1 MIGQVIARKLILN
14 IHEILVKYKEP
25 MNQSV
30 FFIWFFTVLV
40 SLLLLL
46 GVSGKSLGDP
56 NLRESAFKLD
66 KIVDGFSRPTGM
78 SFLGPND
85 FLVTEEDTGIVKRV
99 IDGSVSQTVLDVDV
113 STNDS
118 RGLIGIDSKIV
129 ANKTFVFLYFTE
141 SFSGDDGEPVGNRLY
156 RYELI
161 KGLLTNQKLLLDM
174 PAGPGTKDNGGPVV
188 IGPDNN
194 VYSVVGH
201 IAGDGDKGHETK
213 AQNFKRGADPDGSSG
228 IHRVTI
234 DGNIVDSGILGSSDS
249 LGTYFAYG
257 IRNIFGMDF
266 DPITSKLWTSE
277 NGVYSNDEINLVEP
291 GFNGGWKR
299 VTGLA
304 PRNFDYTDLVTFKGG
319 GEYSDPEFVWNNTV
333 SPTAILFFSSDKFG
347 PEFKNDMFVGDYE
360 FGRIYHFGLNSERDA
375 LLLTGSLSDKIANN
389 DSELQNNIFGE
400 NFGVPTD
407 LEIGPDGM
415 LYVTSLRDGA
425 IYRISR

>member
-1 MIGQVIARKLILN
+1 MK
-14 IHEILVKYKEP
+14 
-25 MNQSV
+25 QSV
-30 FFIWFFTVLV
+30 FFIWLLPVLI
-40 SLLLLL
+40 SLLLFL
-46 GVSGKSLGDP
+46 GDNNKSLGDP
-56 NLRESAFKLD
+56 NLRESTFKLD

-85 FLVTEEDTGIVKRV
+85 FLVTEEDTGKVKRV
-99 IDGSVSQTVLDVDV
+99 IDGRISQTVLDVDV

-118 RGLIGIDSKIV
+118 RGLIGIDSTNV

-141 SFSGDDGEPVGNRLY
+141 SSSKDDGEPTGNRLY

-161 KGLLTNQKLLLDM
+161 NGQLTNQKLLLDM
-174 PAGPGTKDNGGPVV
+174 PAGPGSKDNGGPIV

-201 IAGDGDKGHETK
+201 VAGDGDKGHETK
-213 AQNFKRGADPDGSSG
+213 AQNFKRGPDADGSSG

-234 DGNIVDSGILGSSDS
+234 DGNIVDSGILGSTES
-249 LGTYFAYG
+249 LDTYYAYG
-257 IRNIFGMDF
+257 IRNTFGMDF
-266 DPITSKLWTSE
+266 DPITLKLWITE

-291 GFNGGWKR
+291 GFNGGWKH

-304 PRNFDYTDLVTFKGG
+304 PSNFDYTELVTFNGSGK
-319 GEYSDPEFVWNNTV
+319 YSDPEFVWNNTV
-333 SPTAILFFSSDKFG
+333 SPTALLFFNSDKFG
-347 PEFKNDMFVGDYE
+347 PDYKNDMFVGDYE
-360 FGRIYHFGLNSERDA
+360 FGRIYHFGLNSKRDA
-375 LLLTGSLSDKIANN
+375 LLLNGSLADKIADN

-400 NFGVPTD
+400 DFGVPTD

-415 LYVTSLRDGA
+415 LYVSSLRDGA

>member
-1 MIGQVIARKLILN
+1 MKQFVFLIWL
-14 IHEILVKYKEP
+14 LP
-25 MNQSV
+25 
-30 FFIWFFTVLV
+30 VLI
-40 SLLLLL
+40 SLLLFL
-46 GVSGKSLGDP
+46 GDNNKSLGDP
-56 NLRESAFKLD
+56 DLRESTFKLD

-85 FLVTEEDTGIVKRV
+85 FLVTEEDTGKVKRV
-99 IDGSVSQTVLDVDV
+99 IDGRISQTVLDVDV

-118 RGLIGIDSKIV
+118 RGLIGIDSTNV

-141 SFSGDDGEPVGNRLY
+141 SSSKDDGEPIGNRLY

-161 KGLLTNQKLLLDM
+161 NGQLTDQKLLLDM
-174 PAGPGTKDNGGPVV
+174 PAGPGSKDNGGPIV

-213 AQNFKRGADPDGSSG
+213 AQNFKRGPDADGSSG

-234 DGNIVDSGILGSSDS
+234 DGNIVDSGILGSTESLDS
-249 LGTYFAYG
+249 YYAYG
-257 IRNIFGMDF
+257 IRNTFGMDF
-266 DPITSKLWTSE
+266 DPITSKLWITE

-291 GFNGGWKR
+291 GFNGGWKH

-304 PRNFDYTDLVTFKGG
+304 PSNFDYTELVTFNGSGK
-319 GEYSDPEFVWNNTV
+319 YSDPEFVWNNTV
-333 SPTAILFFSSDKFG
+333 SPTALLFFNSDKFG
-347 PEFKNDMFVGDYE
+347 PEYKNDMFVGDYE

-375 LLLTGSLSDKIANN
+375 LLLNGSLADKIADN

-400 NFGVPTD
+400 DFGVPTD

-415 LYVTSLRDGA
+415 LYVSSLRDGA

>member
-1 MIGQVIARKLILN
+1 MKQF
-14 IHEILVKYKEP
+14 
-25 MNQSV
+25 V
-30 FFIWFFTVLV
+30 FFIWLLPVLI
-40 SLLLLL
+40 SLLLFL
-46 GVSGKSLGDP
+46 GDNNKSLGDP
-56 NLRESAFKLD
+56 NLRESTFKLD

-85 FLVTEEDTGIVKRV
+85 FLVTEEDTGKVKRV
-99 IDGSVSQTVLDVDV
+99 IDGRISQTVLDVDV

-118 RGLIGIDSKIV
+118 RGLIGIDSTNV

-141 SFSGDDGEPVGNRLY
+141 SSSKDDGEPIGNRLY

-161 KGLLTNQKLLLDM
+161 NGQLTDQKLLLDM
-174 PAGPGTKDNGGPVV
+174 PAGPGSKDNGGPIV

-201 IAGDGDKGHETK
+201 VAGDGDKGHETK
-213 AQNFKRGADPDGSSG
+213 AQNFKRGPDADGSSG

-234 DGNIVDSGILGSSDS
+234 DGNIVDSGILGSTES
-249 LGTYFAYG
+249 LDTYYAYG
-257 IRNIFGMDF
+257 IRNTFGMDF
-266 DPITSKLWTSE
+266 DPITSKLWITE

-291 GFNGGWKR
+291 GFNGGWKH

-304 PRNFDYTDLVTFKGG
+304 PSNFDYTELVTFNGSGK
-319 GEYSDPEFVWNNTV
+319 YSDPEFVWNNTV
-333 SPTAILFFSSDKFG
+333 SPTALLFFNSDKFG
-347 PEFKNDMFVGDYE
+347 PDYKNDMFVGDYE

-375 LLLTGSLSDKIANN
+375 LLLNGSLADKIADN

-400 NFGVPTD
+400 DFGVPTD

-415 LYVTSLRDGA
+415 LYVSSLRDGA

>member
-1 MIGQVIARKLILN
+1 MK
-14 IHEILVKYKEP
+14 
-25 MNQSV
+25 QSV
-30 FFIWFFTVLV
+30 FFIWLLPVLI
-40 SLLLLL
+40 SLLLFL
-46 GVSGKSLGDP
+46 GDNNKSLGDP
-56 NLRESAFKLD
+56 NLRESTFNLD

-85 FLVTEEDTGIVKRV
+85 FLVTEEDTGKVKRV
-99 IDGSVSQTVLDVDV
+99 IDGRISQTVLDVDV

-118 RGLIGIDSKIV
+118 RGLIGIDSTNV

-141 SFSGDDGEPVGNRLY
+141 SSSKDDGEPIGNRLY

-161 KGLLTNQKLLLDM
+161 NGQLTDQKLLLDM
-174 PAGPGTKDNGGPVV
+174 PAGPGSKDNGGPIV

-201 IAGDGDKGHETK
+201 VAGDGDKGHETK
-213 AQNFKRGADPDGSSG
+213 AQNFKRGPDADGSSG

-234 DGNIVDSGILGSSDS
+234 DGNIVDSGILGSTES
-249 LGTYFAYG
+249 LDTYYAYG
-257 IRNIFGMDF
+257 IRNTFGMDF
-266 DPITSKLWTSE
+266 DPITSKLWITE

-291 GFNGGWKR
+291 GFNGGWKH

-304 PRNFDYTDLVTFKGG
+304 PSNFDYTELVTFNGSGK
-319 GEYSDPEFVWNNTV
+319 YSDPEFVWNNTV
-333 SPTAILFFSSDKFG
+333 SPTALLFFNSDKFG
-347 PEFKNDMFVGDYE
+347 PDYKNDMFVGDYE

-375 LLLTGSLSDKIANN
+375 LLLNGSLADKIADN

-400 NFGVPTD
+400 DFGVPTD

-415 LYVTSLRDGA
+415 LYVSSLRDGA

>member
-1 MIGQVIARKLILN
+1 VLI
-14 IHEILVKYKEP
+14 
-25 MNQSV
+25 
-30 FFIWFFTVLV
+30 F
-40 SLLLLL
+40 LLLFL
-46 GVSGKSLGDP
+46 GDNNKSLGDP
-56 NLRESAFKLD
+56 NLKESTFKLD

-85 FLVTEEDTGIVKRV
+85 FLVTEEDTGKVKRV
-99 IDGSVSQTVLDVDV
+99 IDGRISQTVLDVDV

-118 RGLIGIDSKIV
+118 RGLIGIDSTNV

-141 SFSGDDGEPVGNRLY
+141 SSSKDDGEPIGNRLY

-161 KGLLTNQKLLLDM
+161 NDQLTNQKLLLDM
-174 PAGPGTKDNGGPVV
+174 PAGPGSKDNGGPIV

-201 IAGDGDKGHETK
+201 VAGDGDKGHETNT
-213 AQNFKRGADPDGSSG
+213 QNFKRGPGADGSSG

-234 DGNIVDSGILGSSDS
+234 DGNIVDSGILGSTES
-249 LGTYFAYG
+249 LDTYYAYG
-257 IRNIFGMDF
+257 IRNTFGMDF
-266 DPITSKLWTSE
+266 DPITLKLWITE

-291 GFNGGWKR
+291 GFNGGWKH

-304 PRNFDYTDLVTFKGG
+304 PSNFDYTELVTFNGSGK
-319 GEYSDPEFVWNNTV
+319 YSDPEFVWNNTV
-333 SPTAILFFSSDKFG
+333 SPTALLFFNSDKFG
-347 PEFKNDMFVGDYE
+347 PDYKNDMFVGDYE
-360 FGRIYHFGLNSERDA
+360 FGRIYHFGLNSKRDA
-375 LLLTGSLSDKIANN
+375 LLLNGSLADKIADN

-400 NFGVPTD
+400 DFGVPTD

-415 LYVTSLRDGA
+415 LYVSSLRDGA

>member
-1 MIGQVIARKLILN
+1 MK
-14 IHEILVKYKEP
+14 
-25 MNQSV
+25 QSV
-30 FFIWFFTVLV
+30 FFIWLLPVLI
-40 SLLLLL
+40 SLLLFL
-46 GVSGKSLGDP
+46 GDNNKSLGDP
-56 NLRESAFKLD
+56 NLRESTFKLD

-85 FLVTEEDTGIVKRV
+85 FLVTEEDTGKVKRV
-99 IDGSVSQTVLDVDV
+99 IDGRISQTVLDVDV

-118 RGLIGIDSKIV
+118 RGLIGIDSTIV

-141 SFSGDDGEPVGNRLY
+141 SSSKDDGEPIGNRLY

-161 KGLLTNQKLLLDM
+161 NGQLTNQKLLLDM
-174 PAGPGTKDNGGPVV
+174 PAGPGSKDNGGPIV

-201 IAGDGDKGHETK
+201 VAGDGDKGHETK
-213 AQNFKRGADPDGSSG
+213 AQNFKRGLDADESSG

-234 DGNIVDSGILGSSDS
+234 DGNIADSGILGSTES
-249 LGTYFAYG
+249 LDTYYAYG
-257 IRNIFGMDF
+257 IRNTFGMDF
-266 DPITSKLWTSE
+266 DPITLKLWITE

-291 GFNGGWKR
+291 GFNGGWKH

-304 PRNFDYTDLVTFKGG
+304 PSNFDYTELVTFNGSGK
-319 GEYSDPEFVWNNTV
+319 YSDPEFVWNNTV
-333 SPTAILFFSSDKFG
+333 SPTALLFFNSDKFG
-347 PEFKNDMFVGDYE
+347 PDYKNDMFVGDYE

-375 LLLTGSLSDKIANN
+375 LLLNGSLADKIADN
-389 DSELQNNIFGE
+389 DSELQNIIFGE
-400 NFGVPTD
+400 DFGVPTD

-415 LYVTSLRDGA
+415 LYVSSLRDGA

>member
-1 MIGQVIARKLILN
+1 MKQF
-14 IHEILVKYKEP
+14 
-25 MNQSV
+25 V
-30 FFIWFFTVLV
+30 FFIWLLPVLI
-40 SLLLLL
+40 SLLLFL
-46 GVSGKSLGDP
+46 GDNNKSLGDP
-56 NLRESAFKLD
+56 DLRESTFKLD

-85 FLVTEEDTGIVKRV
+85 FLVTEEDTGKVKRV
-99 IDGSVSQTVLDVDV
+99 IDGRISQTVLDVDV

-118 RGLIGIDSKIV
+118 RGLIGIDSTNV

-141 SFSGDDGEPVGNRLY
+141 SSSKDDGEPIGNRLY
-156 RYELI
+156 TYELI
-161 KGLLTNQKLLLDM
+161 NGQLTDQKLLLDM
-174 PAGPGTKDNGGPVV
+174 PAGPGSKDNGGPIV

-201 IAGDGDKGHETK
+201 VAGDGDKGHETK
-213 AQNFKRGADPDGSSG
+213 AQNFKRGPDADGSSG

-234 DGNIVDSGILGSSDS
+234 DGNIVDSGILGSTESLDS
-249 LGTYFAYG
+249 YYAYG
-257 IRNIFGMDF
+257 IRNTFGMDF
-266 DPITSKLWTSE
+266 DPITSKLWITE

-291 GFNGGWKR
+291 GFNGGWKH

-304 PRNFDYTDLVTFKGG
+304 PSNFDYTELVTFNGSGK
-319 GEYSDPEFVWNNTV
+319 YSDPEFVWNNTV
-333 SPTAILFFSSDKFG
+333 SPTALLFFNSDKFG
-347 PEFKNDMFVGDYE
+347 PDYKNDMFVGDYE

-375 LLLTGSLSDKIANN
+375 LLLNGSLADKIADN

-400 NFGVPTD
+400 DFGVPTD

-415 LYVTSLRDGA
+415 LYVSSLRDGA

>member
-1 MIGQVIARKLILN
+1 VLI
-14 IHEILVKYKEP
+14 
-25 MNQSV
+25 
-30 FFIWFFTVLV
+30 F
-40 SLLLLL
+40 LLLFL
-46 GVSGKSLGDP
+46 GDNNKSLGDP
-56 NLRESAFKLD
+56 NLKESTFKLD

-85 FLVTEEDTGIVKRV
+85 FLVTEEDTGKVKRV
-99 IDGSVSQTVLDVDV
+99 IDGRISQTVLDVDV

-118 RGLIGIDSKIV
+118 RGLIGIDSTNV

-141 SFSGDDGEPVGNRLY
+141 SSSKDDGEPIGNRLY

-161 KGLLTNQKLLLDM
+161 NDQLTNQKLLLDM
-174 PAGPGTKDNGGPVV
+174 PAGPGSKDNGGPIV

-201 IAGDGDKGHETK
+201 VAGDGDKGHETK
-213 AQNFKRGADPDGSSG
+213 AQNYKRGPDADGSSG

-234 DGNIVDSGILGSSDS
+234 DGNIVDSGILGSIES
-249 LGTYFAYG
+249 LDTYYAYG
-257 IRNIFGMDF
+257 IRNTFGMDF
-266 DPITSKLWTSE
+266 DPITLKLWITE

-291 GFNGGWKR
+291 GFNGGWKH

-304 PRNFDYTDLVTFKGG
+304 PSNFDYTELVTFNGSGK
-319 GEYSDPEFVWNNTV
+319 YSDPEFVWNNTV
-333 SPTAILFFSSDKFG
+333 SPTALLFFNSDKFG
-347 PEFKNDMFVGDYE
+347 PDYKNDMFVGDYE

-375 LLLTGSLSDKIANN
+375 LLLNGSLADKIADN
-389 DSELQNNIFGE
+389 DSELQNIIFGE
-400 NFGVPTD
+400 DFGVPTD

-415 LYVTSLRDGA
+415 LYVSSLRDGA

>member
-1 MIGQVIARKLILN
+1 MK
-14 IHEILVKYKEP
+14 
-25 MNQSV
+25 QSV
-30 FFIWFFTVLV
+30 FFIWLLPVLI

-46 GVSGKSLGDP
+46 GDNNKTFGDP
-56 NLRESAFKLD
+56 NLRDSTFKLD

-85 FLVTEEDTGIVKRV
+85 FLVTEEDTGKVKRV
-99 IDGSVSQTVLDVDV
+99 IDGRISQTVLDVDV

-118 RGLIGIDSKIV
+118 RGLIGIDSTNV

-141 SFSGDDGEPVGNRLY
+141 SSSKDDGEPIGNRLY
-156 RYELI
+156 RYELVN
-161 KGLLTNQKLLLDM
+161 GQLTNQKLLLDM
-174 PAGPGTKDNGGPVV
+174 PAGPGSKDNGGPIV

-201 IAGDGDKGHETK
+201 VAGEGDKGHETK
-213 AQNFKRGADPDGSSG
+213 AQNFKRGPDADGSSG
-228 IHRVTI
+228 IHKVTI
-234 DGNIVDSGILGSSDS
+234 DGNIVDSGILGSTES
-249 LGTYFAYG
+249 LDTYYAYG
-257 IRNIFGMDF
+257 IRNTFGMDF
-266 DPITSKLWTSE
+266 DPITSKLWITE

-291 GFNGGWKR
+291 GFNGGWKH

-304 PRNFDYTDLVTFKGG
+304 PSNFDYTELVTFNGSGK
-319 GEYSDPEFVWNNTV
+319 YSDPELVWNNTV
-333 SPTAILFFSSDKFG
+333 SPTALLFFNSDKFG
-347 PEFKNDMFVGDYE
+347 PDYKNDMFVGDYE

-375 LLLTGSLSDKIANN
+375 LLLNGSLADKIADN

-400 NFGVPTD
+400 DFGVPTD

-415 LYVTSLRDGA
+415 LYVSSLRDGA

>member
-1 MIGQVIARKLILN
+1 MK
-14 IHEILVKYKEP
+14 
-25 MNQSV
+25 QSV
-30 FFIWFFTVLV
+30 FFIWLLPVLI
-40 SLLLLL
+40 SLLLFL
-46 GVSGKSLGDP
+46 GDNNKSLGDP
-56 NLRESAFKLD
+56 NLRESTFKLD

-85 FLVTEEDTGIVKRV
+85 FLVTEEDTGKVKRV
-99 IDGSVSQTVLDVDV
+99 IDGRISQTVLDVDV

-118 RGLIGIDSKIV
+118 RGLIGIDSTNV

-141 SFSGDDGEPVGNRLY
+141 SSSKDDGEPIGNRLY

-161 KGLLTNQKLLLDM
+161 NGQLINQKLLLDM
-174 PAGPGTKDNGGPVV
+174 PAGPGSKDNGGPIV

-201 IAGDGDKGHETK
+201 VAGDGDKGHETK
-213 AQNFKRGADPDGSSG
+213 AQNFKRGPDADGSSG

-234 DGNIVDSGILGSSDS
+234 DGNIVESGILGSTES
-249 LGTYFAYG
+249 LDTYYAYG
-257 IRNIFGMDF
+257 IRNTFGMDF
-266 DPITSKLWTSE
+266 DPITLKLWITE

-291 GFNGGWKR
+291 GFNGGWKH

-304 PRNFDYTDLVTFKGG
+304 PLNFDYTELVTFNGSGK
-319 GEYSDPEFVWNNTV
+319 YSDPEFVWNSTV
-333 SPTAILFFSSDKFG
+333 SPTALLFFNSDKFG
-347 PEFKNDMFVGDYE
+347 PDYKNDMFVGDYE
-360 FGRIYHFGLNSERDA
+360 FGRIYHFGLNSKRDA
-375 LLLTGSLSDKIANN
+375 LLLNGSLADKIADN

-400 NFGVPTD
+400 DFGVPTD

-415 LYVTSLRDGA
+415 LYVSSLRDGA

>member
-1 MIGQVIARKLILN
+1 MK
-14 IHEILVKYKEP
+14 
-25 MNQSV
+25 QSG
-30 FFIWFFTVLV
+30 FFIWLLPVLI

-46 GVSGKSLGDP
+46 GDNSKSLGDP
-56 NLRESAFKLD
+56 NLEESSFKLD

-85 FLVTEEDTGIVKRV
+85 FLVTEEDTGKVKRV
-99 IDGSVSQTVLDVDV
+99 IDGRISQTVLDVDV

-118 RGLIGIDSKIV
+118 RGLIGIDSTIV

-141 SFSGDDGEPVGNRLY
+141 SSSKDDGEPIGNRLY

-161 KGLLTNQKLLLDM
+161 NGQLTNQKLLLDM
-174 PAGPGTKDNGGPVV
+174 PAGPGSKDNGGPIV

-201 IAGDGDKGHETK
+201 VAGDGDKGHETK
-213 AQNFKRGADPDGSSG
+213 AQNFKRGPDADGSSG

-234 DGNIVDSGILGSSDS
+234 DGNIVDSGILGSTES
-249 LGTYFAYG
+249 LDTYYAYG
-257 IRNIFGMDF
+257 IRNTFGMDF
-266 DPITSKLWTSE
+266 DPITLKLWITE

-291 GFNGGWKR
+291 GFNGGWKH

-304 PRNFDYTDLVTFKGG
+304 PSNFDYTELVTFNGSGK
-319 GEYSDPEFVWNNTV
+319 YSDPEFVWNNTV
-333 SPTAILFFSSDKFG
+333 SPTALLFFNSDKFG
-347 PEFKNDMFVGDYE
+347 PDYKNDMFVGDYE

-375 LLLTGSLSDKIANN
+375 LLLNGSLADKIADN
-389 DSELQNNIFGE
+389 DSELQNIIFGE
-400 NFGVPTD
+400 DFGVPTD

-415 LYVTSLRDGA
+415 LYVSSLRDGA

>member
-1 MIGQVIARKLILN
+1 
-14 IHEILVKYKEP
+14 
-25 MNQSV
+25 MNQSA
-30 FFIWFFTVLV
+30 FYIWFFPVLF

-46 GVSGKSLGDP
+46 GDSGKSLGDP
-56 NLRESAFKLD
+56 KLRESDFNLY

-78 SFLGPND
+78 TFLGPDD

-99 IDGSVSQTVLDVDV
+99 IDGRVSQTVLDVDV

-129 ANKTFVFLYFTE
+129 DNKTFVFLYFTE
-141 SFSGDDGEPVGNRLY
+141 SSSGDDGEPVGNRLY
-156 RYELI
+156 GYELI
-161 KGLLTNQKLLLDM
+161 NGLLTNKKLLLDM

-201 IAGDGDKGHETK
+201 IAGEGDKGHETK
-213 AQNFKRGADPDGSSG
+213 AQNFRRGPDADGSSG
-228 IHRVTI
+228 IHRVTVN
-234 DGNIVDSGILGSSDS
+234 GNIVDSGILGSSES
-249 LGTYFAYG
+249 LGTYYAYG
-257 IRNIFGMDF
+257 IRNTFGMDF
-266 DPITSKLWTSE
+266 DPVTSKLWISE
-277 NGVYSNDEINLVEP
+277 NGVYSNDEINLVVP
-291 GFNGGWKR
+291 GFNGGWKH

-304 PRNFDYTDLVTFKGG
+304 PPNFDYTDLVTFNGS

-333 SPTAILFFSSDKFG
+333 SPTALLFFSSDKFG

-360 FGRIYHFGLNSERDA
+360 FGRIYHFGLNSDRDS
-375 LLLTGSLSDKIANN
+375 LLLTGSLVDKVADN

-400 NFGVPTD
+400 DFGVPTD

-425 IYRISR
+425 IYRISK

>member
-1 MIGQVIARKLILN
+1 MK
-14 IHEILVKYKEP
+14 
-25 MNQSV
+25 QSV
-30 FFIWFFTVLV
+30 FFIWLLPMLI

-46 GVSGKSLGDP
+46 GDNSKSLGDP
-56 NLRESAFKLD
+56 NLRESTFKLD

-85 FLVTEEDTGIVKRV
+85 FLVTEEDTGKVKRV
-99 IDGSVSQTVLDVDV
+99 IDGRISQTVLDVDV

-118 RGLIGIDSKIV
+118 RGLIGIDSTNV

-141 SFSGDDGEPVGNRLY
+141 SSSKDDGEPIGNRLY

-161 KGLLTNQKLLLDM
+161 NGQLTDRKLLLDM
-174 PAGPGTKDNGGPVV
+174 PAGPGSKDNGGPIV

-201 IAGDGDKGHETK
+201 VAGDGDKGHETK
-213 AQNFKRGADPDGSSG
+213 AQNFKRGPDADGSSG

-234 DGNIVDSGILGSSDS
+234 DGNIVDSGILGSTES
-249 LGTYFAYG
+249 LDTYYAYG
-257 IRNIFGMDF
+257 IRNTFGMDF
-266 DPITSKLWTSE
+266 DPITLKLWITE

-291 GFNGGWKR
+291 GFNGGWKH

-304 PRNFDYTDLVTFKGG
+304 PSNFDYTELVTFNGSGK
-319 GEYSDPEFVWNNTV
+319 YSDPEFVWNNTV
-333 SPTAILFFSSDKFG
+333 SPTALLFFNSDKFG
-347 PEFKNDMFVGDYE
+347 PDYKNDMFVGDYE
-360 FGRIYHFGLNSERDA
+360 FGRIYHFGLNSKRDA
-375 LLLTGSLSDKIANN
+375 LLLNGSLADKIADN

-400 NFGVPTD
+400 DFGVPTD

-415 LYVTSLRDGA
+415 LYVSSLRDGA

>member
-1 MIGQVIARKLILN
+1 MK
-14 IHEILVKYKEP
+14 
-25 MNQSV
+25 QSV
-30 FFIWFFTVLV
+30 FFIWLLPVLI
-40 SLLLLL
+40 SLLLFL
-46 GVSGKSLGDP
+46 GDNNKSLGDP
-56 NLRESAFKLD
+56 NLRESTFKLD

-85 FLVTEEDTGIVKRV
+85 FLVTEEDTGKVKRV
-99 IDGSVSQTVLDVDV
+99 IDGRISQTVLDVDV

-118 RGLIGIDSKIV
+118 RGLIGIDSTIV

-141 SFSGDDGEPVGNRLY
+141 SSSKDDGEPIGNRLY

-161 KGLLTNQKLLLDM
+161 NDQLTNQKLLLDM
-174 PAGPGTKDNGGPVV
+174 PAGPGSKDNGGPIV

-201 IAGDGDKGHETK
+201 VAGDGDKGHETN
-213 AQNFKRGADPDGSSG
+213 AQNFKRGPGADGSSG

-234 DGNIVDSGILGSSDS
+234 DGNIVDSGILGSTES
-249 LGTYFAYG
+249 LDTYYAYG
-257 IRNIFGMDF
+257 IRNTFGMDF
-266 DPITSKLWTSE
+266 DPITLKLWITE

-291 GFNGGWKR
+291 GFNGGWKH

-304 PRNFDYTDLVTFKGG
+304 PSNFDYTELVTFNGSGK
-319 GEYSDPEFVWNNTV
+319 YSDPEFVWNNTV
-333 SPTAILFFSSDKFG
+333 SPTALLFFNSDKFG
-347 PEFKNDMFVGDYE
+347 PDYKNDMFVGDYE

-375 LLLTGSLSDKIANN
+375 LLLNGSLADKIADN

-400 NFGVPTD
+400 DFGVPTD

-415 LYVTSLRDGA
+415 LYVSSLRDGA

>member
-1 MIGQVIARKLILN
+1 MK
-14 IHEILVKYKEP
+14 
-25 MNQSV
+25 QSG
-30 FFIWFFTVLV
+30 FFIWLLPVLI

-46 GVSGKSLGDP
+46 GDNSKSLGDP
-56 NLRESAFKLD
+56 NLEESSFKLD

-85 FLVTEEDTGIVKRV
+85 FLVTEEDTGKVKRV
-99 IDGSVSQTVLDVDV
+99 IDGRISQTVLDVDV

-118 RGLIGIDSKIV
+118 RGLIGIDSTIV

-141 SFSGDDGEPVGNRLY
+141 SSSKDDGEPIGNRLY

-161 KGLLTNQKLLLDM
+161 NGQLTNQKLLLDM
-174 PAGPGTKDNGGPVV
+174 PAGPGSKDNGGPIV

-201 IAGDGDKGHETK
+201 VAGDGDKGHETK
-213 AQNFKRGADPDGSSG
+213 AQNFKRGPDADGTSG

-234 DGNIVDSGILGSSDS
+234 DGNIVDSGILGSTES
-249 LGTYFAYG
+249 LDTYYAYG
-257 IRNIFGMDF
+257 IRNTFGMDF
-266 DPITSKLWTSE
+266 DPITSKLWITE
-277 NGVYSNDEINLVEP
+277 NGVYSNDEINLLEP
-291 GFNGGWKR
+291 GFNGGWKH

-304 PRNFDYTDLVTFKGG
+304 PSNFDYTELVTFNGSGK
-319 GEYSDPEFVWNNTV
+319 YSDPEFVWNNTV
-333 SPTAILFFSSDKFG
+333 SPTALLFFNSDKFG
-347 PEFKNDMFVGDYE
+347 PDYKNDMFVGDYE

-375 LLLTGSLSDKIANN
+375 LLLNGSLADKIADN
-389 DSELQNNIFGE
+389 DSELQNIIFGE
-400 NFGVPTD
+400 DFGVPTD

-415 LYVTSLRDGA
+415 LYVSSLRDGA